1 MKKVIA
7 LMIAGVFLL
16 TGCAGI
22 VKEDAKP
29 TEYAGNLAQVYQQV
43 DLTPGIEKTPALYFL
58 NADRTTLVAETRSI
72 TIEQNTRPE
81 RQVVEELLKGPKD
94 ENLLP
99 VAAGFELDTIETMYN
114 VVNVNLTT
122 SQQKSEDQIF
132 TLCLA
137 LANTLSEF
145 LNVNYVNVYVNGRAA
160 GYQSVP
166 DRIEPV
172 GALTKNQGIIA
183 DEIAKQ
189 AQHATTAEIPT
200 VLYFLDNSEKYL
212 VPEVRNLQY
221 ENGNYVSRIIEELAN
236 GPEEMYFYRQSLDS
250 SIRMVGEPLIETDTA
265 GRNVLVVDLNKSPV
279 VFTQGFEDGET
290 LAIASIVYT
299 LLGFYPNVDAIRF
312 TVNGVAVSENIYTK
326 NEFKDYIGA
335 TVRLYFPNA
344 DSTKLMA
351 VDRTISQGIASFP
364 STIVSELIS
373 GPAETDSS
381 DLWPA
386 FPEGVT
392 TEDVKDVYVANDIVV
407 VDFNAGILD
416 KLKDMSSEDEM
427 LMVYSIINSL
437 TYLPDIRLVQFL
449 VDGQRTQNI
458 SNTIDVR
465 DPMMKNPGII
475 KY

>member
-7 LMIAGVFLL
+7 LIIAGVFLL
-16 TGCAGI
+16 AGCASI
-22 VKEDAKP
+22 VKEDTRP
-29 TEYAGNLAQVYQQV
+29 TEYASDLSQVYQQV

-58 NADRTTLVAETRSI
+58 NADGTTLVAETRSI

-81 RQVVEELLKGPKD
+81 RQVVEELLKGPED
-94 ENLLP
+94 ENLKP
-99 VAAGFELDTIETMYN
+99 VAAGFAFDSIETMYN
-114 VVNVNLTT
+114 VVNVNLKT
-122 SQQKSEDQIF
+122 SQPKGEDEIF

-160 GYQSVP
+160 GYQ
-166 DRIEPV
+166 DEPV
-172 GALTKNQGIIA
+172 GALTKNQGILT

-189 AQHATTAEIPT
+189 AQHATTAEIAT
-200 VLYFLDNSEKYL
+200 VLYFLDDSEKYL
-212 VPEVRNLQY
+212 VPEVRSLQY
-221 ENGNYVSRIIEELAN
+221 EGGNYVSNIIEELAN
-236 GPEEMYFYRQSLDS
+236 GPEEMYFYRQSVDS
-250 SIRMVGEPLIETDTA
+250 SIRVMGEPVIEPGAD
-265 GRNVLVVDLNKSPV
+265 GKNVLVVDLNKSPV

-299 LLGFYPNVDAIRF
+299 LLGFFPNVDQIRF
-312 TVNGVAVSENIYTK
+312 TVNGVAVSDKVYMK
-326 NEFKDYIGA
+326 NEFKSFIGA

-381 DLWPA
+381 DLWPV
-386 FPEGVT
+386 FPQGVT
-392 TEDVKDVYVANDIVV
+392 PGDVKDVYIANDIVV
-407 VDFNAGILD
+407 VDFASGILD

-427 LMVYSIINSL
+427 LMLYSIINSL
-437 TYLPDIRLVQFL
+437 TYLTDIRMVQFM
-449 VDGQRTQNI
+449 VKGQRTQRI

>member
-7 LMIAGVFLL
+7 LVVASVFIF
-16 TGCAGI
+16 TGCASI
-22 VKEDAKP
+22 IKEDTA
-29 TEYAGNLAQVYQQV
+29 TNEYASDLAQVYQEV

-81 RQVVEELLKGPKD
+81 RQVVEELLKGPQD

-99 VAAGFELDTIETMYN
+99 VAAGFELESIETMYN

-122 SQQKSEDQIF
+122 NQEKSEDQIF

-137 LANTLSEF
+137 LTNTLCEF
-145 LNVNYVNVYVNGRAA
+145 LNVNYVNVYVNGEAA
-160 GYQSVP
+160 GYQE
-166 DRIEPV
+166 EPV
-172 GALTKNQGIIA
+172 GALAKNQGVIA

-189 AQHATTAEIPT
+189 TQHATTAEIPT
-200 VLYFLDNSEKYL
+200 VLYFLDDSEKYL

-221 ENGNYVSRIIEELAN
+221 DSGNYVSKIIEELAD
-236 GPEEMYFYRQSLDS
+236 GPEEMYYYRQSVDS
-250 SIRMVGEPLIETDTA
+250 SIRIAGDPVVETDDD
-265 GRNVLVVDLNKSPV
+265 GQNILVVDLNKSPV
-279 VFTQGFEDGET
+279 VFTEGFEDGET

-299 LLGFYPNVDAIRF
+299 LLGFYPGVDKIRF
-312 TVNGVAVSENIYTK
+312 TVNGVAVNENTYTK
-326 NEFKDYIGA
+326 DQFNHYIGA
-335 TVRLYFPNA
+335 TIRLYFPNA

-364 STIVSELIS
+364 STIVNELIS
-373 GPAETDSS
+373 GPAETDAS

-392 TEDVKDVYVANDIVV
+392 SEDVNDVYIANDTVV
-407 VDFNAGILD
+407 VDFNASILD
-416 KLKDMSSEDEM
+416 KIKDMSSEDEM
-427 LMVYSIINSL
+427 LMIYSIIDSL
-437 TYLPDIRLVQFL
+437 TYLTDIRLVQFL
-449 VDGQRTQNI
+449 VDGQRTQYI
-458 SNTIDVR
+458 SSTIDVR
-465 DPMMKNPGII
+465 DPMMRNPGII